1 MQEER
6 HNPFGSGTIVLESRD
21 ANGNVVRRM
30 LPSSSGGPGNM
41 FSPLTHFFTLLQ
53 RHAQRHGQRNQ
64 GLQKE
69 EIKALK
75 KITYKGNNELK

>member
-1 MQEER
+1 M
-6 HNPFGSGTIVLESRD
+6 IVVESQD
-21 ANGNVVRRM
+21 ANGNISRRI
-30 LPSSSGGPGNM
+30 LPSPSGNQGSM
-41 FSPLTHFFTLLQ
+41 FSPFTHFIALLQ

>member
-1 MQEER
+1 M
-6 HNPFGSGTIVLESRD
+6 IVLESRD
-21 ANGNVVRRM
+21 ANGNISRRI
-30 LPSSSGGPGNM
+30 LPNSSGNQGGM
-41 FSPLTHFFTLLQ
+41 FSPLTHFLTLLQ